1 MNTVEP
7 VTIAHVHAYVDDQ
20 LTDIQAEMVEQYFDN
35 NPQKFDELQQYLSI
49 NDKCHAVFGHVL
61 QQQIPEE
68 MLETVYGDHGEE
80 HTVGH
85 LENQLRGSLVKQC
98 GSLVSSVNSI
108 SQRFTAGRS
117 SVRMFANKLYAW
129 LQLDKLENAPWFVA
143 LRNRIPEWS
152 SIQGLIKQLVLR
164 LTVVLR
170 VHPSNA
176 PPRLLSLWQWIPNA
190 FAHGVASLRTMNVYA
205 VSIIVCIGMI
215 VGIYIQSSYAWF
227 GGESIIKTVERQAQH
242 AHALYTTEGRSLL
255 VADTNS
261 QLNMVTW
268 LSNRFGKE
276 IKLAEFAEQG
286 LENVGAVLLPSHP
299 NYALLHV
306 YENTEMEKASL
317 YINPHEEAE
326 AKLQC
331 SDALSSRV
339 VCSWS
344 DKGILYVL
352 VSELSLAQSQ
362 LLIAQAGR

>member
-20 LTDIQAEMVEQYFDN
+20 LTDIQAEMVEQYFDD

-49 NDKCHAVFGHVL
+49 NDKCQAMFGHVL

-68 MLETVYGDHGEE
+68 MLETVYGDNDEE

-85 LENQLRGSLVKQC
+85 LEKQLRGSLVKQC
-98 GSLVSSVNSI
+98 GSLVSGVDSI
-108 SQRFTAGRS
+108 SQRFTAGNS
-117 SVRMFANKLYAW
+117 SGKAFASKLYAW
-129 LQLDKLENAPWFVA
+129 LQLGKLENAPWFVA
-143 LRNRIPEWS
+143 LRNRIPKWS
-152 SIQGLIKQLVLR
+152 SIQRSIKQLVSR
-164 LTVVLR
+164 LTDVVR
-170 VHPSNA
+170 VYLSNA
-176 PPRLLSLWQWIPNA
+176 PQWLLSLLQWVSNA
-190 FAHGVASLRTMNVYA
+190 FAHAAASLRTMNVYA
-205 VSIIVCIGMI
+205 VSVIVCIGMI
-215 VGIYIQSSYAWF
+215 VGIYMQSSYAWF
-227 GGESIIKTVERQAQH
+227 GGESIIKTIERQAQH

-331 SDALSSRV
+331 SDATSSRV

-344 DKGILYVL
+344 DNDILYVL
-352 VSELSLAQSQ
+352 VSELSLAQSR
-362 LLIAQAGR
+362 LLISQAGR